1 MARHTIKAPAA
12 YEVGRGR
19 PPRAT
24 QFKPG
29 RSGNPAG
36 RKKGSRNLKTI
47 LRRVMESEIE
57 VSENGRKRR
66 VPVVEALILRLV
78 QEGLRGQL
86 RALDSAL
93 DRYEQH
99 VDDGPE
105 RQEELPEEDLALLE
119 RLMGTRARGAS
130 NRDQDDPALPGAETE
145 EADDDR

>member
-1 MARHTIKAPAA
+1 MARHTIKTPAA
-12 YEVGRGR
+12 YEVGRGK

-99 VDDGPE
+99 VDEGPE

-119 RLMGTRARGAS
+119 RLVGSRGGTSSRNYDAS
-130 NRDQDDPALPGAETE
+130 SLADAEPE
-145 EADDDR
+145 EADHD